1 VCIPDFLS
9 VSVKTLTVSR
19 FFTFSRFW
27 SKSVPIF
34 AAKNAKS
41 MVKGYTKY
49 IYLKNVMTIQTQ
61 SPVCDPPAADKTE
74 LPIQV
79 LYTTGTWPELAILVV
94 GLGDFEQNP
103 KIWNLKFFFCIFEIC
118 ENLWKCNNFRK
129 WYFQPKIRIP
139 ATNTGMRW

>member
-1 VCIPDFLS
+1 
-9 VSVKTLTVSR
+9 VKTLTVSR

-103 KIWNLKFFFCIFEIC
+103 KIWNFCIFEIC

-129 WYFQPKIRIP
+129 STIL
-139 ATNTGMRW
+139 

>member
-1 VCIPDFLS
+1 
-9 VSVKTLTVSR
+9 VKTLTVSR

-103 KIWNLKFFFCIFEIC
+103 KIWNLKFFFVFLKSVKIFENVTIF
-118 ENLWKCNNFRK
+118 EN
-129 WYFQPKIRIP
+129 QPFCKYEYRY
-139 ATNTGMRW
+139 